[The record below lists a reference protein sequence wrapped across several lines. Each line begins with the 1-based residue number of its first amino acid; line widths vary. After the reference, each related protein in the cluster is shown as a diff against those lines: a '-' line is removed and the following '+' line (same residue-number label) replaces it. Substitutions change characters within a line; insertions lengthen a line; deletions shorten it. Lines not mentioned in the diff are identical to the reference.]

1 MEQPLKFSQFGSE
14 NGKIVV
20 YFHGVPGD
28 PEECRIFDHAGKDHG
43 IRFICID
50 RFAVDSSIK
59 GELYYKLLAKEISII
74 SQGNPV
80 DFVGFSIG
88 AFIALQTYRYMVTE
102 VRNLHLVS
110 AAAPL
115 ESSDY
120 LEAMAGKQVFKLA
133 QSFPALFLL
142 LSYWQGL
149 LARVYPKA
157 LFRLLF
163 ASAVAGDKALAGESE
178 FQSSITKV
186 LKSCFTNHVRG
197 YVRDVIAY
205 VNPWKV
211 TLSDVSV
218 NTYIWHGAEDNWSPP
233 LMANYLKSAIPG
245 CSSLKIFN
253 GMSHYSCLYRAV
265 PEICNLISQE
275 AINSETSS
283 IFIE

>member
-1 MEQPLKFSQFGSE
+1 MEQSLKFSQFGSK
-14 NGKIVV
+14 NGRLVI
-20 YFHGVPGD
+20 YFHGAPGD
-28 PEECRIFDHAGKDHG
+28 PEECKVFDQTGKDHG
-43 IRFICID
+43 IRFISID

-59 GELYYKLLAKEISII
+59 GELYYRLLAKEISNI
-74 SQGNPV
+74 SQGKRV

-88 AFIALQTYRYMVTE
+88 AFIALQTYRYMPNE
-102 VRNLHLVS
+102 VRSLHLVS

-115 ESSDY
+115 ESGDY

-149 LARVYPKA
+149 LAWVYPKA

-163 ASAVAGDKALAGESE
+163 ASAASEDKALAEE
-178 FQSSITKV
+178 PAFQTSITKV
-186 LKSCFTNHVRG
+186 LKICFTNHVRG
-197 YVRDVIAY
+197 YVRDVEAY
-205 VNPWKV
+205 VSPWKL

-218 NTYIWHGAEDNWSPP
+218 NTHIWHGAEDNWSPP
-233 LMANYLKSAIPG
+233 LMANYLKFAIPG

-253 GMSHYSCLYRAV
+253 GLSHYSCLYLAM

-275 AINSETSS
+275 AINS
-283 IFIE
+283 